1 MSGRDGTGPMGLGS
15 MTGGARGFCSG
26 FATSGYANFGVGR
39 GFFGGGRG
47 RRNIYN
53 ATGLPRWAR
62 YNQASGMN
70 RELSKED
77 ELEVLKNQARYMNQS
92 IENINKRIKELENQ
106 E

>member
-1 MSGRDGTGPMGLGS
+1 
-15 MTGGARGFCSG
+15 
-26 FATSGYANFGVGR
+26 
-39 GFFGGGRG
+39 
-47 RRNIYN
+47 
-53 ATGLPRWAR
+53 
-62 YNQASGMN
+62 MN